1 MYVYY
6 HTIMY
11 PDRLSYQ
18 YQNFIF
24 NNLINIVYLPQIVVI
39 CLARPKELSSE
50 MIYLRILAD
59 LLVMWCVMETSVL
72 GVFSQRVPDSGIKRT
87 SHSPQMGK
95 DFQSCSLED
104 LDYKPDTCVASPENS
119 QKNLTRTWS
128 HKDCNVKYILYIVLL
143 I

>member
-39 CLARPKELSSE
+39 CLAHPKELSSE
-50 MIYLRILAD
+50 MIYLRILPD

-87 SHSPQMGK
+87 SHLHRWAKTSK
-95 DFQSCSLED
+95 AAAL
-104 LDYKPDTCVASPENS
+104 
-119 QKNLTRTWS
+119 R
-128 HKDCNVKYILYIVLL
+128 I
-143 I
+143 